1 MTVAPQSV
9 PDADLITVT
18 VDDIDVRVPKGTLII
33 RIAEQMGIEIPRF
46 CDHPLL
52 DPVAACRM
60 CLIEIEGV
68 PKPQPACAVTV
79 TDGMKVRTQRSSEMA
94 EKAQEGVMEFL
105 LLNHPLDCPVCD
117 KGGECPLQNQAMTV
131 GRGESRFEEKKR
143 TFPKPINISAQILL
157 DRERCV
163 SCARCTRFA
172 DQIAGDPMLELLE
185 RGAQQQVGVAEDAP
199 FDSYF
204 SGNTI
209 QICPVGALTSSL
221 YRFRSRPFDLVS
233 TPTACEHCASG
244 CALRTDVRRGEITR
258 RLAWDDPAVNEEWN
272 CDKGRFAFKYVNE
285 GRVTAPLVRD
295 GADLRPASW
304 PEALDIAARGLAA
317 AGSRV
322 GVLTGGRLTRED
334 AYAYAKFAR
343 VAVGTDNIDFRSRT
357 SSDEEAGFLSA
368 VVAGSG
374 LGVTYAD
381 LDAAPTVVVVGFE
394 PEDESPIVFLRLRRA
409 AQKAG
414 IRVVGV
420 SPVHSRGLQKMNA
433 DWIPCRP
440 GDEAALLRSAIQ
452 GDDAHGLVAA
462 LGQPGA
468 VLLVGERLA
477 AFPGS
482 LSAAAALAAATGAR
496 LAWVPR
502 RAGERGALDAGA
514 LSGLLP
520 GGRPLT
526 DPVARQEVA
535 QVWGVEADALPR
547 YEGRRGTSAIAA
559 ATIPPAE
566 DEPAA
571 IAALLIAGVDPQD
584 DPAGA
589 ALLQAVGSDVFT
601 VVLTT
606 HHTALTEQADV
617 VFPVAVDAERAGSY
631 TDWEGRVRSF
641 GPAIRDSHAL
651 SDGRVLAMLA
661 DTMDVAFGSGEPLAL
676 RAELDSLGTWA
687 GTRPSPPA
695 VAPVDA
701 PVGMRLASW
710 RLLLDRADL
719 QQGEPHLAATA
730 RPTEA
735 LMSPATA
742 AAQGLRDGDDIEV
755 SSQIGSVRLPL
766 RLADVAHDTV
776 WVPMHSVD
784 CSVLGDLQVLPGSI
798 VRVAPAPVG
807 ALTGAASAGN
817 GEVA

>member
-52 DPVAACRM
+52 NPVAACRM

-414 IRVVGV
+414 TRVVGV